1 MKRLCSQL
9 MHKNNSEWNVGVI
22 LSTRWCWVPSYLC
35 QDGLC
40 EEAAHLHALE
50 GYSSLGLQFAQ
61 ATQLIQSQECE
72 DFYLLWN
79 KPIFILYMDKRPLIY
94 PSPLF
99 SSLIFS
105 IPSCVLPW
113 KNSDVSEILC
123 VFVHTCGL
131 WLRLML
137 RAVPSTVGSCRRQC
151 CGTTHLTAGILSM
164 NSESKSCS
172 PG

>member
-9 MHKNNSEWNVGVI
+9 MHKSTSEWNVGVI
-22 LSTRWCWVPSYLC
+22 LTTPCLGAKLSVSRWLVWRGCPFTC
-35 QDGLC
+35 PG
-40 EEAAHLHALE
+40 

-79 KPIFILYMDKRPLIY
+79 MPIFILYMDKRPLIY

-123 VFVHTCGL
+123 IFVHTCGL
-131 WLRLML
+131 WLRFML
-137 RAVPSTVGSCRRQC
+137 WAVLSTVGSCRRQC
-151 CGTTHLTAGILSM
+151 YGTTNLTAGILSM